1 MLLFNKKYQKLTLLT
16 SKLIIMIAIMT
27 LSYYLISND
36 QTMFA
41 ILIYCSL
48 ILYSAII
55 YKKIYSYIIR
65 EHLVPFLL
73 CMFAMMFVLLAQYL
87 IKHIDKFLG
96 KGLDIIV
103 LIEMIYY
110 SMAAVVALAVPM
122 AILVCTLMAFG
133 RLSADNE
140 ITAMKSSGIKYYS
153 LVLPPLILSTL
164 VAVAMIYFNNWILP
178 DMNYKSKK
186 LLSEISTK
194 NPEIMFEPKQLNTQV
209 EGFTIYIDSMD
220 DEKFKDVTINE
231 SNQYNN
237 KITKTIVSK
246 NASTIN
252 YFDPNNI
259 IILLEN
265 GSLYQ
270 DLDDNKFQ
278 TIAFNTNQIKMDLN
292 QFSFSNNQRRGDR
305 ELNFQGI
312 KDTINWHA
320 NLIIE
325 SQKRIKRHIKRI
337 DIDPDRPNGLATIT
351 YPYNFLA
358 SHYID
363 NKKKHMTKNKDL
375 ENYYDNT
382 QMAINKE
389 MKRIEGFSKQ
399 INKFLV
405 EMHKKFS
412 LPIACIVFIIVGA
425 PLGVTTRKGKF
436 SINIAISLTFFLIY
450 WAFLIAGE
458 NLADKGSIDPA
469 LAMWLPN
476 IILLFI
482 GLFFNYRISTGEKI
496 FSFPNF
502 NIFKK

>member
-1 MLLFNKKYQKLTLLT
+1 MLSINKKYQE
-16 SKLIIMIAIMT
+16 LIFLVCTMVAMAAIMT
-27 LSYYLISND
+27 LGYYFTYINYPIWS
-36 QTMFA
+36 
-41 ILIYCSL
+41 IIIYSSL
-48 ILYSAII
+48 ILYAVST
-55 YKKIYSYIIR
+55 YKKIYGYIIK
-65 EHLVPFLL
+65 EHLVPVLL
-73 CMFAMMFVLLAQYL
+73 CMFAMMFVLLAHYL

-96 KGLDIIV
+96 KGLDVMV

-153 LVLPPLILSTL
+153 LIFPPLIFSTL
-164 VAVAMIYFNNWILP
+164 VAAAMIYFNNWILP

-194 NPEIMFEPKQLNTQV
+194 NPEIMFEPKQLNTQI

-246 NASTIN
+246 NASIIN

-259 IILLEN
+259 IIFLEN

-320 NLIIE
+320 NLIGE

-351 YPYNFLA
+351 YPYNFLP
-358 SHYID
+358 HQY
-363 NKKKHMTKNKDL
+363 
-375 ENYYDNT
+375 
-382 QMAINKE
+382 
-389 MKRIEGFSKQ
+389 
-399 INKFLV
+399 LV
-405 EMHKKFS
+405 
-412 LPIACIVFIIVGA
+412 I
-425 PLGVTTRKGKF
+425 
-436 SINIAISLTFFLIY
+436 
-450 WAFLIAGE
+450 
-458 NLADKGSIDPA
+458 
-469 LAMWLPN
+469 
-476 IILLFI
+476 
-482 GLFFNYRISTGEKI
+482 
-496 FSFPNF
+496 
-502 NIFKK
+502 